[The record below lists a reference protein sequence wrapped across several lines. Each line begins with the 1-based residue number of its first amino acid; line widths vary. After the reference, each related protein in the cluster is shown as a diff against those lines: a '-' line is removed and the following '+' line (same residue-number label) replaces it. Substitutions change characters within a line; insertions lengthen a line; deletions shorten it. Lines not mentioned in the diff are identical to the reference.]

1 MAAATE
7 EEEGWRNRLEEIGE
21 FWREGKKKKETN
33 EQNDGI
39 EVKGKLPDGGAG
51 AGPPLFA
58 TYPLLAGTFHVHRLV
73 QLRKIP
79 FHSYPTPITY
89 MYKSGER
96 VHDRQQIKTA
106 AETANYI
113 DNTRNR

>member
-1 MAAATE
+1 M
-7 EEEGWRNRLEEIGE
+7 EGL
-21 FWREGKKKKETN
+21 
-33 EQNDGI
+33 
-39 EVKGKLPDGGAG
+39 L

-58 TYPLLAGTFHVHRLV
+58 TYPPLAGTFHVHRPV

-113 DNTRNR
+113 DNEEPEVAPLTGRFLLLLLLLLPHSLPLLLLLLTPQSWLFYG